1 MQAERRTALNAERNK
16 RARKTLALCAFTVFA
31 LDFSSKYWAVNY
43 LSGRES
49 IKLLGNFLQL
59 TYTTNSGAAFSM
71 APNATLALSS
81 FGLCV
86 ATFIIYFSRKIISNW
101 WGVALGLVLGGIL
114 GNLWDR
120 ISKAPGGF
128 KGEVVDWIEL
138 PHWPIFNVADSAI
151 CVAAGIAFILALKN
165 IEPTASRKNVS

>member
-1 MQAERRTALNAERNK
+1 M
-16 RARKTLALCAFTVFA
+16 V
-31 LDFSSKYWAVNY
+31 
-43 LSGRES
+43 
-49 IKLLGNFLQL
+49 
-59 TYTTNSGAAFSM
+59 
-71 APNATLALSS
+71 PNATLALSS

-86 ATFIIYFSRKIISNW
+86 AVFIIFFSRKIISNW
-101 WGVALGLVLGGIL
+101 WALVLGLLLGGIF

-151 CVAAGIAFILALKN
+151 CVAAAIVIVLAAKN
-165 IEPTASRKNVS
+165 IQPTASSSHDS